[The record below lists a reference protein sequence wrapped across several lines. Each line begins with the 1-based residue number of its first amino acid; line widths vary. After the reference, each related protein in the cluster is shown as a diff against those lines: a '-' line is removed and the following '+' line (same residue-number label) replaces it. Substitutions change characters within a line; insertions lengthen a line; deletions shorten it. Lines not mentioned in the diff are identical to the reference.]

1 MLVTS
6 ALWGEDSQ
14 IPGVRWPGILD
25 EMVRLPVQWGIL
37 SWRYPLSSSDLCM
50 CTQGKLHLHTH
61 IYTHT
66 RKKNWWEV
74 NETWYVTV
82 WHKGWQ
88 LEGTFSEHPWVPS
101 LCGIWK
107 KTLHFM
113 NGLLAYLNN
122 PAILCFTMASFIQ
135 VIIINPNF
143 WIQKYHR
150 CSPS

>member
-14 IPGVRWPGILD
+14 VPGVRWPESLAK
-25 EMVRLPVQWGIL
+25 MVRLPVQWEIL
-37 SWRYPLSSSDLCM
+37 CPPLTSACAHKRN
-50 CTQGKLHLHTH
+50 CTCTLICTH
-61 IYTHT
+61 K
-66 RKKNWWEV
+66 KKNWWEV
-74 NETWYVTV
+74 NETWYVTM

-88 LEGTFSEHPWVPS
+88 LEGTFSEHPCVPS

-107 KTLHFM
+107 KKKESSHFM

-122 PAILCFTMASFIQ
+122 PAVLCFTIASFIQ

-143 WIQKYHR
+143 WMQKYHR
-150 CSPS
+150 CSPI

>member
-1 MLVTS
+1 MRRRQSGTRS
-6 ALWGEDSQ
+6 QMARKSSQNGEASCT
-14 IPGVRWPGILD
+14 VRD
-25 EMVRLPVQWGIL
+25 
-37 SWRYPLSSSDLCM
+37 PLSSSDLCM
-50 CTQGKLHLHTH
+50 CTQGQLHMYTH
-61 IYTHT
+61 MYTHT
-66 RKKNWWEV
+66 KKNWWEV
-74 NETWYVTV
+74 NETCYVTM

-88 LEGTFSEHPWVPS
+88 LEGTFSEHPCVPS

-107 KTLHFM
+107 KKNESSHFM

-122 PAILCFTMASFIQ
+122 PAVLCFTIASFIQ